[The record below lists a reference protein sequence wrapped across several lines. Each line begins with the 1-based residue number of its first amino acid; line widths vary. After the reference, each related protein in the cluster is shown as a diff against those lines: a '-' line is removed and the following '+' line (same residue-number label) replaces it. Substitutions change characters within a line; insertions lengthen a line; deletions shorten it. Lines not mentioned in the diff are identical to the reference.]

1 MNENQTTVSMDKDT
15 QKLLRAISAKVCLSQ
30 SQLLEDFVKALYQL
44 LSEGLEETHRISLT
58 NWEIDLAKSTIR
70 INATPIFSL
79 HELPS
84 ELRNE
89 VLTAFGYSTDGRF
102 TDLREKKTDV
112 DPIQQKPQPNPEKES
127 E

>member
-1 MNENQTTVSMDKDT
+1 MNDNQTTVSMDKDT
-15 QKLLRAISAKVCLSQ
+15 QKMLRTISCKVGLSQ

-58 NWEIDLAKSTIR
+58 NWEIDLVKSTIR
-70 INATPIFSL
+70 INASPIFSL
-79 HELPS
+79 TELPS

-102 TDLREKKTDV
+102 TDLREK
-112 DPIQQKPQPNPEKES
+112 DPQQKPSPNPEEKKGEPQ
-127 E
+127 